1 MTAFNTTPKR
11 MRLNIAIIGGG
22 RACRFFLEF
31 LEKESFPDLD
41 IHVLGVCDIN
51 PEAQGLQL
59 ARTMGIY
66 TTQHYKDLLAID
78 NLDSILELTNNQEL
92 LLELIQQRPKGVGII
107 EHNIGRLLRLFFL
120 TDQRMRSLEH
130 QLLLEKMSSDIL
142 IQHSDAGILVLNT
155 DFTVVEANEV
165 FLKKVHK
172 SRGEVVGS
180 FCYQVSH
187 GLDMPCPNA
196 RPDLRCPMIEPLRTA
211 RSAHVIHELTGIG
224 FEATYGNIVTYPL
237 IDSQGQIIRIIEIWR
252 DISDK
257 IESSWGQRYK
267 KLKREFDDL
276 LQEDRMISLGKLAA
290 SCVHEINNPIQGLL
304 TFAHLMQSLLSEG
317 SLAPEGVAEFS
328 EYLALMST
336 ELERCGHII
345 SGLLSFSRDKP
356 SQCAIVD
363 LNEIIHSTVGLVQHK
378 MQMQGVALQIELCP
392 CPLLMNADTNRLQQC
407 MLNLLFNAME
417 AMPEGGR
424 LRITSGSDQENKRI
438 VVEIEDSGQGIAEKD
453 LDRIFEPFFT
463 TKPDG
468 QGTGLGL
475 SIAYNVVKSHLGDI
489 KVQSRR
495 ENGCRF
501 TLTFPQLDRANGMET
516 ERL

>member
-1 MTAFNTTPKR
+1 MTTFNTRQKR
-11 MRLNIAIIGGG
+11 MQLNIAIIGGG

-31 LEKESFPDLD
+31 LKKESLPDLD

-51 PEAQGLQL
+51 PDAQGIQM
-59 ARTMGIY
+59 ARAMGIF
-66 TTQHYKDLLAID
+66 TTQNYKDFFTID
-78 NLDSILELTNNQEL
+78 NLDGILELTNSREL
-92 LLELIQQRPKGVGII
+92 LLELIQQRPKGVGIV

-165 FLKKVHK
+165 FLKKVRK
-172 SRGEVVGS
+172 SREEVVGAY
-180 FCYQVSH
+180 CYQVSH

-196 RPDLRCPMIEPLRTA
+196 RPDLRCPMIETLRTA
-211 RSAHVIHELTGIG
+211 RSSHVIHELSGIG

-237 IDSQGQIIRIIEIWR
+237 IDSHGQIIRIIEIWR
-252 DISDK
+252 DISEK

-267 KLKREFDDL
+267 KLKKEFDHL

-304 TFAHLMQSLLSEG
+304 TFAHLMLSLLSED
-317 SLAPEGVAEFS
+317 SLGPAGAAEFR
-328 EYLALMST
+328 EYLTLMTT
-336 ELERCGHII
+336 ELERCGQII

-356 SQCAIVD
+356 SHCAIVD
-363 LNEIIHSTVGLVQHK
+363 LNEVIRATVGLVQHK
-378 MQMQGVALQIELCP
+378 MQMQGVALEIELGP
-392 CPLLMNADTNRLQQC
+392 SPLLMNADTNRMQQC

-424 LRITSGSDQENKRI
+424 LCITSRSDQANKRI
-438 VVEIEDSGQGIAEKD
+438 VVEIEDNGQGIAEKD

-489 KVQSRR
+489 KVRSRPQ
-495 ENGCRF
+495 NGCRF
-501 TLTFPQLDRANGMET
+501 TLTFPQWDGANGMQT

>member
-1 MTAFNTTPKR
+1 MIAFNTGQKK

-31 LEKESFPDLD
+31 LKKESLPDLD

-51 PEAQGLQL
+51 PDAQGIQL
-59 ARTMGIY
+59 ARAMGIY
-66 TTQHYKDLLAID
+66 TTQNYKDFFAID
-78 NLDSILELTNNQEL
+78 NLDSILELTNSQEL
-92 LLELIQQRPKGVGII
+92 LLELIKQRPKGVGIV

-165 FLKKVHK
+165 FLKKVRK
-172 SRGEVVGS
+172 SREEVVGA
-180 FCYQVSH
+180 FCYRISH

-196 RPDLRCPMIEPLRTA
+196 RPDLQCPMIETLRTA
-211 RSAHVIHELTGIG
+211 RSAHVIHEMPGVG
-224 FEATYGNIVTYPL
+224 FEAAYGNIVTYPL
-237 IDSQGQIIRIIEIWR
+237 IDSHGQIIRIIEIWR

-267 KLKREFDDL
+267 KLKREFDHL
-276 LQEDRMISLGKLAA
+276 IQEDRMISLGKLAA

-304 TFAHLMQSLLSEG
+304 TFADLMQSLLSEG
-317 SLAPEGVAEFS
+317 RLGPEGVAEFR

-356 SQCAIVD
+356 SQCAIMDLNDIIRSVVD
-363 LNEIIHSTVGLVQHK
+363 LVRHK
-378 MQMQGVALQIELCP
+378 MQIQGVALQIDLFP
-392 CPLLMNADTNRLQQC
+392 DPLLMNGDTHRMQQC

-417 AMPEGGR
+417 AMPNGGR
-424 LRITSGSDQENKRI
+424 LRITSKCDEKEKRI
-438 VVEIEDSGQGIAEKD
+438 VVEIEDSGQGIAESD

-475 SIAYNVVKSHLGDI
+475 SIVYNVVKSHLGDI
-489 KVQSRR
+489 KVQNRQ

-501 TLTFPQLDRANGMET
+501 TLTFPQLDRANAMTLENI
-516 ERL
+516 

>member
-1 MTAFNTTPKR
+1 MITFNTRQKR

-31 LEKESFPDLD
+31 LKKESLPDLD
-41 IHVLGVCDIN
+41 VHVLGVCDIN
-51 PEAQGLQL
+51 PEAQGMQL
-59 ARTMGIY
+59 ARAMGIY
-66 TTQHYKDLLAID
+66 TTQNYKDFFAID
-78 NLDSILELTNNQEL
+78 NLDSILELTNSQEL
-92 LLELIQQRPKGVGII
+92 LLELIQQRPKGVGIV

-165 FLKKVHK
+165 FLKKVRK
-172 SRGEVVGS
+172 SREEVVGG

-196 RPDLRCPMIEPLRTA
+196 RPDLRCPMIETLRTA
-211 RSAHVIHELTGIG
+211 RSAHVIHELSGIG

-237 IDSQGQIIRIIEIWR
+237 IDSQGRIIRIFEIWR

-317 SLAPEGVAEFS
+317 SLGPEGVAEFR

-336 ELERCGHII
+336 ELERCGRII

-356 SQCAIVD
+356 SLCALMDIND
-363 LNEIIHSTVGLVQHK
+363 IICSVAGLVQHK
-378 MQMQGVALQIELCP
+378 MQMQGVDLHIDLCP
-392 CPLLMNADTNRLQQC
+392 TPLLMNGDTNRIQQC

-417 AMPEGGR
+417 AMPDGGR
-424 LRITSGSDQENKRI
+424 LLITSRPDQKNKQI
-438 VVEIEDSGQGIAEKD
+438 IVEIEDSGQGIAEKN

-475 SIAYNVVKSHLGDI
+475 SIVYNVVKSHLGDI
-489 KVQSRR
+489 KVRSRL

-501 TLTFPQLDRANGMET
+501 TLTFPLHDGENGMKAEIP
-516 ERL
+516 